1 MTKRTTTK
9 TTNTL
14 KNGGIHSVRHYKAAC
29 DWINTHTFINAQLWH
44 IVLFGSTDRA
54 SYQKALDRLLELLRD
69 AGMRV
74 EWRAAYEYDSEKES
88 HKALHRHVFLMI
100 EASTHKPIGILNN
113 KAGATGLRAKLAL
126 YGVKFHI
133 APPGDD
139 LGIHGGQPYMY
150 VPKKEGV
157 KRHDCREW
165 IAYIYKVRSKEG
177 VVGTIYSASRNRT
190 TKAPEQAQDAAT
202 APVQPN
208 QPVHAQAAQDA
219 PEQAAQA
226 TNEQEETMTVPILPL
241 SPVGFAYLGD
251 IYEEA
256 VDAGLNITEI
266 QAHLSKRGIHKGL
279 MAIRYDLDHVFSFAG
294 YAASHPAPA
303 YKTLAEIDAALQ
315 RRKPARLI
323 EKAFVATTRRSYNG
337 RNDTQPTGH

>member
-9 TTNTL
+9 TTDTL

-100 EASTHKPIGILNN
+100 EASTHKPIAILNN

-165 IAYIYKVRSKEG
+165 IAYIYKVRSKAG
-177 VVGTIYSASRNRT
+177 VVGTIYSASRNRA
-190 TKAPEQAQDAAT
+190 TKAPEQAA
-202 APVQPN
+202 
-208 QPVHAQAAQDA
+208 H
-219 PEQAAQA
+219 A
-226 TNEQEETMTVPILPL
+226 TNEQEETMPLPTLPL

-251 IYEEA
+251 VYEQA
-256 VDAGLNITEI
+256 VDAGLNLTEI

-279 MAIRYDLDHVFSFAG
+279 MAIRYDLDHVFSFSG

-303 YKTLAEIDAALQ
+303 YQTLAEIDAVLRQ
-315 RRKPARLI
+315 RQPARQVRLS
-323 EKAFVATTRRSYNG
+323 V
-337 RNDTQPTGH
+337 